1 VNRYGRT
8 TKTPEP
14 NAGADW
20 AQQVWLWPLEATK
33 LALHSY
39 AQLFADQ
46 KSRAFPRAGPGAA
59 GLDHAERGGAELPSM
74 RLREFSRGNSAQQ
87 PVVVCAP
94 YALHGALIADF
105 APGHSLV
112 EALQK
117 DGVNRIYVPDWRSAT
132 PDMRYLSI
140 DNYLADLN
148 VAIDEI
154 GAPVDLVGLCQ
165 GGWLSLVYAARFPG
179 KVRRLVLAG
188 APVDISTPSELSKM
202 VAALPQQAFEQMV
215 QQGDGLVSGE
225 HMLKLWNLPFNQ
237 HDVEAVLQR
246 NLGDGSDEARRLL
259 DRFERWDRATL
270 DLPGTYYLEVT
281 DQVFRQNLIARGRFV
296 ALGRRIDLAEVR
308 VPVFLLAGADDIV
321 VPRDQAFATARLFG
335 TRPAWLERAC
345 EPCGHLSLFMG
356 RKRLEP
362 FLAPGRPVAS
372 GRHRRCRYFAAT
384 TMISTLYCGA
394 ASLASTVARAGVLPA
409 DTQPSHTA
417 FISWKV
423 FMSVM

>member
-1 VNRYGRT
+1 MT
-8 TKTPEP
+8 EKTKPP
-14 NAGADW
+14 GQHAGADW
-20 AQQVWLWPLEATK
+20 AQQVWLWPLEATR
-33 LALHSY
+33 LALHGY
-39 AQLFADQ
+39 AQWFADQ
-46 KSRAFPRAGPGAA
+46 NLAPSRAPDQEPLAWTTPNTVV
-59 GLDHAERGGAELPSM
+59 LQLPSM
-74 RLREFSRGNSAQQ
+74 QLREFSQAKATQP

-117 DGVNRIYVPDWRSAT
+117 GGVNRIYVPDWRTAV

-202 VAALPQQAFEQMV
+202 VAAVPQPAFERMV

-225 HMLKLWNLPFNQ
+225 HMLKLWNIPFNQ
-237 HDVEAVLQR
+237 HDVEVVLQR
-246 NLGDGSDEARRLL
+246 NLGDGSDEAGRLL
-259 DRFERWDRATL
+259 DRFARWDRATL

-281 DQVFRQNLIARGRFV
+281 ERVFRQNLIAEGRFI
-296 ALGRRIDLAEVR
+296 ALGRQIDLAEVR

-321 VPRDQAFATARLFG
+321 VPRDQAFATARLLG
-335 TRPAWLERAC
+335 TQSAWLEQAC

-356 RKRLEP
+356 RKVL
-362 FLAPGRPVAS
+362 S
-372 GRHRRCRYFAAT
+372 HSWRRIARWLQADIGDVGGAR
-384 TMISTLYCGA
+384 ISA
-394 ASLASTVARAGVLPA
+394 
-409 DTQPSHTA
+409 
-417 FISWKV
+417 
-423 FMSVM
+423 

>member
-1 VNRYGRT
+1 MT
-8 TKTPEP
+8 EKAKPLEP
-14 NAGADW
+14 HAGADW
-20 AQQVWLWPLEATK
+20 TQQVWLWPLEATK

-39 AQLFADQ
+39 AQWFDNPKAAPSPAPDQ
-46 KSRAFPRAGPGAA
+46 EPLTWTTPNVEM
-59 GLDHAERGGAELPSM
+59 LQLPSM
-74 RLREFSRGNSAQQ
+74 RLREFSRGNTTQQ

-105 APGHSLV
+105 APDHSLV

-117 DGVNRIYVPDWRSAT
+117 DGVKRIYLPDWRSAVA
-132 PDMRYLSI
+132 DMRYLSI

-148 VAIDEI
+148 VAIDDI

-202 VAALPQQAFEQMV
+202 VAAIPQRAFEQMV

-225 HMLKLWNLPFNQ
+225 HMLKLWNLPFSQ
-237 HDVEAVLQR
+237 QDVEAVLQR
-246 NLGDGSDEARRLL
+246 NLGDGSDEAGRLL

-281 DQVFRQNLIARGRFV
+281 DRVFRQNQIAKGRFV

-321 VPRDQAFATARLFG
+321 VPRDQAFATARLLG

-356 RKRLEP
+356 RKVL
-362 FLAPGRPVAS
+362 S
-372 GRHRRCRYFAAT
+372 HSWRR
-384 TMISTLYCGA
+384 
-394 ASLASTVARAGVLPA
+394 VARWLQADIGDAGGA
-409 DTQPSHTA
+409 R
-417 FISWKV
+417 ISA
-423 FMSVM
+423 

>member
-1 VNRYGRT
+1 MAEQ

-14 NAGADW
+14 NAAADW

-46 KSRAFPRAGPGAA
+46 KSAA
-59 GLDHAERGGAELPSM
+59 PHAPEQEPLAWTTPNAVVLELPSM
-74 RLREFSRGNSAQQ
+74 RLREFSRRDSAQQ

-112 EALQK
+112 ETLQK

-132 PDMRYLSI
+132 PEMRYLSI

-202 VAALPQQAFEQMV
+202 VAAVPQQAFEQMV

-237 HDVEAVLQR
+237 QDVETTLQR
-246 NLGDGSDEARRLL
+246 NLSDGSDEAQMLM

-281 DQVFRQNLIARGRFV
+281 DRVFRQNQIAEDRFV

-321 VPRDQAFATARLFG
+321 VPRDQAFATARLLG
-335 TRPAWLERAC
+335 TQSAWLERAC

-356 RKRLEP
+356 RKVL
-362 FLAPGRPVAS
+362 S
-372 GRHRRCRYFAAT
+372 HSWRR
-384 TMISTLYCGA
+384 
-394 ASLASTVARAGVLPA
+394 VARWLQADVGDAGGA
-409 DTQPSHTA
+409 R
-417 FISWKV
+417 ISA
-423 FMSVM
+423 

>member
-1 VNRYGRT
+1 MT
-8 TKTPEP
+8 EKTKPPEQH
-14 NAGADW
+14 AGADW
-20 AQQVWLWPLEATK
+20 VQQVWLWPLEVTK
-33 LALHSY
+33 LALHGY
-39 AQLFADQ
+39 AQWFADQ
-46 KSRAFPRAGPGAA
+46 TPAPSRAPDQEPLAWTTPNTMV
-59 GLDHAERGGAELPSM
+59 LELPSM
-74 RLREFSRGNSAQQ
+74 RLREFSRGNTTQ
-87 PVVVCAP
+87 PPVLVCAP

-117 DGVNRIYVPDWRSAT
+117 EGVNRIYVPDWRSAA

-140 DNYLADLN
+140 DNYLAELN

-179 KVRRLVLAG
+179 KVRRLALAG
-188 APVDISTPSELSKM
+188 APVDVSAPSELSKM
-202 VAALPQQAFEQMV
+202 VAAVPRAAFEQMV

-225 HMLKLWNLPFNQ
+225 HMLRFWNPPFSRQ
-237 HDVEAVLQR
+237 DVEAVLQR
-246 NLGDGSDEARRLL
+246 SLGDGSEEAMRLL

-281 DQVFRQNLIARGRFV
+281 DRVFRQNLIAEGRFV

-321 VPRDQAFATARLFG
+321 VPRDQAFATARLLG
-335 TRPAWLERAC
+335 TQPAWREQAC

-356 RKRLEP
+356 RSVL
-362 FLAPGRPVAS
+362 GHS
-372 GRHRRCRYFAAT
+372 WRR
-384 TMISTLYCGA
+384 
-394 ASLASTVARAGVLPA
+394 VARWLQADIGDVAGA
-409 DTQPSHTA
+409 RIRA
-417 FISWKV
+417 
-423 FMSVM
+423 

>member
-1 VNRYGRT
+1 
-8 TKTPEP
+8 
-14 NAGADW
+14 
-20 AQQVWLWPLEATK
+20 
-33 LALHSY
+33 
-39 AQLFADQ
+39 LFADQ
-46 KSRAFPRAGPGAA
+46 KSAPSRAPEQEPLAWTTPNAVV
-59 GLDHAERGGAELPSM
+59 LELPSM
-74 RLREFSRGNSAQQ
+74 RLREFSQGNRAQQ

-117 DGVNRIYVPDWRSAT
+117 DGVNRIYVPDWRSAS
-132 PDMRYLSI
+132 PEMRYLSI

-215 QQGDGLVSGE
+215 QQGAGLVSGE

-237 HDVEAVLQR
+237 QDVEAVLQR
-246 NLGDGSDEARRLL
+246 NLGDGSGEAGRLL
-259 DRFERWDRATL
+259 DRFERWDNATL

-281 DQVFRQNLIARGRFV
+281 DQVFRQNQIAGGRFV
-296 ALGRRIDLAEVR
+296 ALGHRIDLAEVR

-321 VPRDQAFATARLFG
+321 VPRDQALATARLLG
-335 TRPAWLERAC
+335 TRPAWLEQAC

-356 RKRLEP
+356 RKVL
-362 FLAPGRPVAS
+362 
-372 GRHRRCRYFAAT
+372 RHSWRRIARWLQADIGDAAGT
-384 TMISTLYCGA
+384 RISA
-394 ASLASTVARAGVLPA
+394 
-409 DTQPSHTA
+409 
-417 FISWKV
+417 
-423 FMSVM
+423 

>member
-1 VNRYGRT
+1 LAYKHHLAVLIIWGDQSVT
-8 TKTPEP
+8 DETGKPEQHP
-14 NAGADW
+14 GADW
-20 AQQVWLWPLEATK
+20 AQQVWLWPLEATR

-39 AQLFADQ
+39 AQWFADQ
-46 KSRAFPRAGPGAA
+46 APAPSVVTDQEPLAWTTPNAVV
-59 GLDHAERGGAELPSM
+59 LQLPSM
-74 RLREFSRGNSAQQ
+74 QLREFSRRDSAQP
-87 PVVVCAP
+87 PVLVCAP
-94 YALHGALIADF
+94 YALHGALVTDF

-132 PDMRYLSI
+132 PEMRYLSI

-202 VAALPQQAFEQMV
+202 VAAVPQQAFEQMV
-215 QQGDGLVSGE
+215 QQGGGLVSGE
-225 HMLKLWNLPFNQ
+225 HMLKIWNLPFSQ
-237 HDVEAVLQR
+237 HDVEATLQR

-259 DRFERWDRATL
+259 DRFEHWDRTTL

-281 DQVFRQNLIARGRFV
+281 DRVFRQNQIARGRFI
-296 ALGRRIDLAEVR
+296 ALGRSIDLAEVR
-308 VPVFLLAGADDIV
+308 VPVFLLAGEDDIV
-321 VPRDQAFATARLFG
+321 VPRDQALASARLLG
-335 TRPAWLERAC
+335 TPPAWLEQAC

-356 RKRLEP
+356 RNAL
-362 FLAPGRPVAS
+362 GHS
-372 GRHRRCRYFAAT
+372 WRRIARWLQADIGDAAGAR
-384 TMISTLYCGA
+384 ISA
-394 ASLASTVARAGVLPA
+394 
-409 DTQPSHTA
+409 
-417 FISWKV
+417 
-423 FMSVM
+423 

>member
-1 VNRYGRT
+1 MAEQ
-8 TKTPEP
+8 TKDPH
-14 NAGADW
+14 AGADW

-39 AQLFADQ
+39 AQLFAAQ
-46 KSRAFPRAGPGAA
+46 KSAPSRAPEQEPLAWTTPNAVV
-59 GLDHAERGGAELPSM
+59 LELPSM
-74 RLREFSRGNSAQQ
+74 RLREFSRGNRAQQ

-117 DGVNRIYVPDWRSAT
+117 DGVNRIYVPDWRSAS
-132 PDMRYLSI
+132 PEMRYLSI

-237 HDVEAVLQR
+237 QDVEAVLQR
-246 NLGDGSDEARRLL
+246 NLGDGSGEAGRLL
-259 DRFERWDRATL
+259 DRFERWDNATL

-281 DQVFRQNLIARGRFV
+281 DQVFRQNQIAGGRFV
-296 ALGRRIDLAEVR
+296 ALGHRIDLAEVH

-321 VPRDQAFATARLFG
+321 VPIDQAFATARLLG
-335 TRPAWLERAC
+335 TRPAWLEQAC

-356 RKRLEP
+356 RKVL
-362 FLAPGRPVAS
+362 GHS
-372 GRHRRCRYFAAT
+372 WRRIARWLQADIGDAAGT
-384 TMISTLYCGA
+384 RISA
-394 ASLASTVARAGVLPA
+394 
-409 DTQPSHTA
+409 
-417 FISWKV
+417 
-423 FMSVM
+423 

>member
-1 VNRYGRT
+1 MT
-8 TKTPEP
+8 EKTRPP
-14 NAGADW
+14 YAGADW
-20 AQQVWLWPLEATK
+20 AQQVWQWPLEATR

-39 AQLFADQ
+39 AQLFDDRKVAPSPAPDQ
-46 KSRAFPRAGPGAA
+46 EPLAWTTPNAVV
-59 GLDHAERGGAELPSM
+59 LELPSM
-74 RLREFSRGNSAQQ
+74 RLREFSRGNATQQ
-87 PVVVCAP
+87 PVLVCAP

-112 EALQK
+112 GALQK
-117 DGVNRIYVPDWRSAT
+117 DGVNRIYVPDWSSAV

-140 DNYLADLN
+140 DNYLAELN

-188 APVDISTPSELSKM
+188 APVDVSTPSELSKM
-202 VAALPQQAFEQMV
+202 VAAVPQSAFEQMV

-225 HMLKLWNLPFNQ
+225 HMLRFWNPPFSQ

-246 NLGDGSDEARRLL
+246 NLGDGSDEARMLL

-281 DQVFRQNLIARGRFV
+281 DQVFRRNLIAEGRFV
-296 ALGRRIDLAEVR
+296 ALGRRIDLAQVR
-308 VPVFLLAGADDIV
+308 VPVFLLAGESDIV
-321 VPRDQAFATARLFG
+321 VPRDQAFATARLLG
-335 TRPAWLERAC
+335 TSPARLERAS

-356 RKRLEP
+356 RNAL
-362 FLAPGRPVAS
+362 GHS
-372 GRHRRCRYFAAT
+372 WRR
-384 TMISTLYCGA
+384 
-394 ASLASTVARAGVLPA
+394 VARWLQADIGDAAGA
-409 DTQPSHTA
+409 R
-417 FISWKV
+417 ISA
-423 FMSVM
+423 

>member
-1 VNRYGRT
+1 VT
-8 TKTPEP
+8 EKAKPPEQH
-14 NAGADW
+14 AGADW
-20 AQQVWLWPLEATK
+20 PKQVWLWPLEATR

-39 AQLFADQ
+39 AQWFVDQ
-46 KSRAFPRAGPGAA
+46 TPAPSRAPEQEPLAWTTPNAVV
-59 GLDHAERGGAELPSM
+59 LQLPSL
-74 RLREFSRGNSAQQ
+74 RLREFSRGTATQQ
-87 PVVVCAP
+87 PVLVCAP

-105 APGHSLV
+105 APSHSLV

-117 DGVNRIYVPDWRSAT
+117 GGVNRIYVPDWCSAT

-140 DNYLADLN
+140 DNYLAELN

-165 GGWLSLVYAARFPG
+165 GGWLSLVYTARFPG

-202 VAALPQQAFEQMV
+202 VAAVPQQAFEQMV

-225 HMLKLWNLPFNQ
+225 HMLKFWNIPFNQ

-246 NLGDGSDEARRLL
+246 NLGDGSDEARVLL

-281 DQVFRQNLIARGRFV
+281 DRVFRRNLIAEGRFV

-321 VPRDQAFATARLFG
+321 VPRDQAFATAGLLG

-356 RKRLEP
+356 RKAL
-362 FLAPGRPVAS
+362 S
-372 GRHRRCRYFAAT
+372 HSWRR
-384 TMISTLYCGA
+384 
-394 ASLASTVARAGVLPA
+394 VARWLQADIGDAAGA
-409 DTQPSHTA
+409 R
-417 FISWKV
+417 ISA
-423 FMSVM
+423 